1 MVGTRL
7 AKELAEFTGELS
19 LEGLHFW
26 KTVFSA
32 MTHPTT
38 TITSSSQAWRADA
51 SEASKDSAKLDSLS
65 ASDKKVILLPC
76 RNPPILE
83 RVQLWL
89 EARKQYESLQ
99 KGRRETGL
107 LKKGIG
113 LDVEGNQEIN
123 EKPAASNCPA
133 VKIELCDRLSSIWA
147 QRRKKRSLSLV
158 ISPMKNT
165 GSQCKFTEMSPLS
178 DEGGVDIKRESGER
192 NEDDD
197 LATSLE
203 SLELPPCQQS
213 CQHSPSGLNQL
224 SETSVEPLSP
234 RLFNSVENLGESHSP
249 SHVSNRE
256 EGKTS
261 PLLAHSTPFL
271 RKRRRSKGD
280 GEPLCST
287 PISEG

>member
-38 TITSSSQAWRADA
+38 TINSSSQAWLDADA

-123 EKPAASNCPA
+123 EKPAASSCPA
-133 VKIELCDRLSSIWA
+133 VKIEVCDRLSSIWA

-158 ISPMKNT
+158 ISPMKNI
-165 GSQCKFTEMSPLS
+165 GSQCKFTEVSPLS
-178 DEGGVDIKRESGER
+178 DEGGVDIKEERGER
-192 NEDDD
+192 IGDDD

-203 SLELPPCQQS
+203 SLELPLSQQS
-213 CQHSPSGLNQL
+213 YQQSQL
-224 SETSVEPLSP
+224 SESSVEPLSP
-234 RLFNSVENLGESHSP
+234 RLCNTVENLEGSHSP
-249 SHVSNRE
+249 SNVSNKE

-261 PLLAHSTPFL
+261 PLLTHSTPFL